1 MKRFIKTLFCIG
13 CGILIS
19 SCGKSANDI
28 PLKNVEDH
36 RKYQTEKLNKGKSKE
51 LIAEYKEI
59 LNRNAKSSE
68 ALYLL
73 ARITDNKN
81 EAEKL
86 IDKSL
91 NINSNFYYALLSE
104 GDLFEE
110 KLDYEKAEG
119 FYKKAIKINSKLYH
133 AHCRLGSLYLDLVKN
148 VNKNYSNRDKV
159 ELLKKVKSEYG
170 KCSEDWEHDKNFYV
184 NQIDKINNAINT
196 FKKCIEI
203 EELKKKLCDRD
214 EHEAFLRNRFEELG
228 KSIYQINLMSNYNCR
243 YAWYVLVYNE
253 YGSISTC
260 QVVTSPNYQTGEIQV
275 TSSDCY

>member
-28 PLKNVEDH
+28 PLKNVEEH
-36 RKYQTEKLNKGKSKE
+36 RKYQTEKLNRGKDKE

-91 NINSNFYYALLSE
+91 NINSNFYYALLSK

-110 KLDYEKAEG
+110 KLNYEKAEA

-133 AHCRLGSLYLDLVKN
+133 AHNNLGSLYSKMGSKEN
-148 VNKNYSNRDKV
+148 NNFTNREKI
-159 ELLKKVKSEYG
+159 EFLKKAISEYS
-170 KCSEDWEHDKNFYV
+170 KCSTNWVHDKNFYIYEI
-184 NQIDKINNAINT
+184 NSLNNEINELNKKI
-196 FKKCIEI
+196 KL
-203 EELKKKLCDRD
+203 EEKLCDRY
-214 EHEAFLRNRFEELG
+214 EHEDYLRVAFEGLH

-275 TSSDCY
+275 TSCDCY

>member
-110 KLDYEKAEG
+110 KLDYENK
-119 FYKKAIKINSKLYH
+119 FKAISCSLQTRIIIF
-133 AHCRLGSLYLDLVKN
+133 RLS
-148 VNKNYSNRDKV
+148 
-159 ELLKKVKSEYG
+159 
-170 KCSEDWEHDKNFYV
+170 
-184 NQIDKINNAINT
+184 
-196 FKKCIEI
+196 
-203 EELKKKLCDRD
+203 
-214 EHEAFLRNRFEELG
+214 
-228 KSIYQINLMSNYNCR
+228 
-243 YAWYVLVYNE
+243 
-253 YGSISTC
+253 
-260 QVVTSPNYQTGEIQV
+260 
-275 TSSDCY
+275 